1 MPTPIDAT
9 KSALRAQVIA
19 ARDAVDEGE
28 RARKSRAI
36 CDWLKAHA
44 EEVAAGRKGLTVTA
58 FRAMGSEVDV
68 SGFVRWALEAGWRA
82 AYPCMLKR
90 SEATALDVPG
100 LPVMRFRYVTAAQ
113 LDDEVDAFF
122 KHPMKSYASADPLL
136 AESPLCEPE
145 AVDLAVAWATAAG
158 ATTASCPVLTA
169 PRTSPAWPSKSS
181 ASTACPPTSTTCSCR
196 AFSPRR
202 GTCGARPVAV
212 HRGSA
217 RAYSCASFSRSLCRK
232 ASMAASAPASAS
244 RSKP

>member
-19 ARDAVDEGE
+19 ARDAVDESE

-36 CDWLKAHA
+36 CDRLKAHA

-113 LDDEVDAFF
+113 LDDEADAFF

-145 AVDLAVAWATAAG
+145 AVDLAVVPMVAFDDRRFRLG
-158 ATTASCPVLTA
+158 YGGGCYDRFL
-169 PRTSPAWPSKSS
+169 PRLD
-181 ASTACPPTSTTCSCR
+181 STAHIAGVAFEEQRVDCVPTDEHDVQL
-196 AFSPRR
+196 PRIF
-202 GTCGARPVAV
+202 TA
-212 HRGSA
+212 
-217 RAYSCASFSRSLCRK
+217 
-232 ASMAASAPASAS
+232 
-244 RSKP
+244 

>member
-36 CDWLKAHA
+36 CDRLKAHA

-58 FRAMGSEVDV
+58 FRAMGSEV
-68 SGFVRWALEAGWRA
+68 
-82 AYPCMLKR
+82 
-90 SEATALDVPG
+90 
-100 LPVMRFRYVTAAQ
+100 YVTAAQ

-145 AVDLAVAWATAAG
+145 AVDLAVVPMVAFDDRRFRLGYGGGCYDRFLPRLGSQAHIAGVAFEEQLVDCVPTDEHDVQLPRIFTA
-158 ATTASCPVLTA
+158 
-169 PRTSPAWPSKSS
+169 
-181 ASTACPPTSTTCSCR
+181 
-196 AFSPRR
+196 
-202 GTCGARPVAV
+202 
-212 HRGSA
+212 
-217 RAYSCASFSRSLCRK
+217 
-232 ASMAASAPASAS
+232 
-244 RSKP
+244 